1 MTHFQDR
8 PCAASPLISYRA
20 MGSFGWIMIGAWD
33 NQDALREGQRSTN
46 KQLTLADVQVWNAE
60 QGRYIPVSQ

>member
-1 MTHFQDR
+1 
-8 PCAASPLISYRA
+8 
-20 MGSFGWIMIGAWD
+20 MGNFGWIMIGAWD